1 MSYNSISKRNII
13 LLGLVL
19 LVAVIG
25 GFFVKSYSAPDGQA
39 ENGIASSTSAVTP
52 EQQSDNYKQYRESLY
67 QALKLQREASLSE
80 SEKASWETFKSEKY
94 GFQFQYPKGYLIM
107 GGKELDPSENAGAV
121 FSFGLTPDTEH
132 SRSYLA
138 EESPDLEPP
147 ASMGVIIYQ
156 KDASKKEL
164 PDFVPTIITEE
175 EKEVPGIY
183 EKTTVSGQAG
193 LVYTIST
200 IYEYD
205 IVISGMGNY
214 IYKFSVGYT
223 RPEDV
228 IRQDFYRLLSTVT
241 FN

>member
-1 MSYNSISKRNII
+1 MSYNSISRKNLT

-19 LVAVIG
+19 LVAVIV
-25 GFFVKSYSAPDGQA
+25 GFFIKSYSAPDGQA
-39 ENGIASSTSAVTP
+39 ENNANPSIPTEETMQ
-52 EQQSDNYKQYRESLY
+52 ESDEDKRYREKLA
-67 QALKLQREASLSE
+67 QVLELQRSSSLTE
-80 SEKASWETFKSEKY
+80 SEKTDWKIFKSEKY

-147 ASMGVIIYQ
+147 ASMGVIIYP

-200 IYEYD
+200 MYEYD
-205 IVISGMGNY
+205 TVISGMGNY